1 MESSRW
7 SLHGGIYYGHSTLS
21 LLYLVV
27 VHDAPD
33 GYDYDDD
40 LSTNTLDVV
49 PILCGESIDIT

>member
-1 MESSRW
+1 M
-7 SLHGGIYYGHSTLS
+7 GTLS

-40 LSTNTLDVV
+40 LSTLDVV